1 MAAAGGGSWLCPE
14 VEFHVRGNYVF
25 ILPGTKEREG
35 HLAAPPAT
43 YTSLWYPVGPW
54 RSSLTKQS
62 GRASQL
68 LSPAS
73 PFFHHLGSLSSNEN
87 QLILNLPLCLLLN
100 NSGWKSL
107 QPLSLSPSTAL
118 SSLSQLISQNNS
130 NEWVHPFPLFP
141 SHPLQ
146 TLIPEERASEESLA
160 MRPGQP

>member
-1 MAAAGGGSWLCPE
+1 MSSQPPPSPTLRLLCFEALLVGWGVPTP
-14 VEFHVRGNYVF
+14 VF
-25 ILPGTKEREG
+25 TL
-35 HLAAPPAT
+35 
-43 YTSLWYPVGPW
+43 
-54 RSSLTKQS
+54 
-62 GRASQL
+62 SQL